1 MTDRLLTVP
10 KVMEII
16 PLGRTSVTAIVK
28 SLPHVTMGRKLMVYE
43 SAVMGWIRSHT
54 MRPDAKPA
62 SVAQRPKRRTVMADG
77 LTPDGLIPTRAQ
89 LRAMEGGAK

>member
-1 MTDRLLTVP
+1 MKDRLLTVP

-43 SAVMGWIRSHT
+43 SVVMGWIRTHT
-54 MRPDAKPA
+54 TLPDDNTSAARQQK
-62 SVAQRPKRRTVMADG
+62 KRAVMDTG

-89 LRAMEGGAK
+89 LRAMGGGVKQ